1 MVLADTKDAVWV
13 TEVEQ
18 LKSSNERVFYDVM
31 YLIALAGF
39 VDLVQTGFWDP
50 RIRQGLCGMSVQST
64 RATQTLLSASLYA
77 MAVRSRRGAK
87 ACGGEALAG

>member
-50 RIRQGLCGMSVQST
+50 RIRLGLCGMSVT
-64 RATQTLLSASLYA
+64 NGHNAGRLD
-77 MAVRSRRGAK
+77 AVPAWRSQDCTSCFR
-87 ACGGEALAG
+87 